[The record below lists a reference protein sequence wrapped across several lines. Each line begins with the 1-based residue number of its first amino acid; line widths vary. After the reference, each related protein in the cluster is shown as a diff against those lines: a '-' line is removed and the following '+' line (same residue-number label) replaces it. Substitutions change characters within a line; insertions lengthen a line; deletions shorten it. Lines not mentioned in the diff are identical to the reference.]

1 MWTMENNKL
10 VKDIENSPF
19 YRATR
24 RKTALR
30 YKVTDDQRL
39 DHATQMENEHQR
51 KDAFNYY
58 RFQGRPDGWRNG
70 NA

>member
-1 MWTMENNKL
+1 MNVDHGTMENTKL

-30 YKVTDDQRL
+30 YKVHR
-39 DHATQMENEHQR
+39 
-51 KDAFNYY
+51 
-58 RFQGRPDGWRNG
+58 
-70 NA
+70 